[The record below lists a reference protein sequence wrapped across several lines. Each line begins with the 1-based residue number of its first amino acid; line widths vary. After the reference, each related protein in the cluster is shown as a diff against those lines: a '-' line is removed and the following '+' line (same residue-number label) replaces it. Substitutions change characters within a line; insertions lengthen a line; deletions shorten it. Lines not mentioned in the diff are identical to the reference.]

1 MLLELAKLS
10 KLQAILR
17 LNSEELMAEVER
29 NSDSSYALQCVSLVA
44 QCRKLE
50 RDVQLLAKAMLE
62 AQQSQGTG

>member
-17 LNSEELMAEVER
+17 VNSEELMAEVER
-29 NSDSSYALQCVSLVA
+29 NSDSSHALQCISLVA
-44 QCRKLE
+44 QCQKLE

-62 AQQSQGTG
+62 AQEPQGMS